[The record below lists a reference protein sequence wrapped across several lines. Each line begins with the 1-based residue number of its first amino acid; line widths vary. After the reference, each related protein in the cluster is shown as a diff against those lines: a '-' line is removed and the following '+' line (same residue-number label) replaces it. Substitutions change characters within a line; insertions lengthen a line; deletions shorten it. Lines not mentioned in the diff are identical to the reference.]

1 MNTIDELVAFALNQY
16 MDFDM
21 YIWGVATKDNYQ
33 KIGFSKET
41 INSSLN
47 SLLSDSWL
55 NDQQKEMIIS
65 YLD

>member
-1 MNTIDELVAFALNQY
+1 
-16 MDFDM
+16 M

-55 NDQQKEMIIS
+55 INDQQKEMIIS

>member
-1 MNTIDELVAFALNQY
+1 